1 LPEEQYNKMEYTINT
16 QKEEIR
22 ELTQRISILTEDL
35 EKITN
40 LFTDTKHDLDCKN
53 VLLKQTEDNLKCSK
67 IMCEELKE
75 ECSVQ
80 EYMLSEKTKVEDAL
94 YGQAEKLAKEKN
106 VVEKELKMVFD
117 KLDTVNEIALTNID
131 KVKIFTNDME
141 SNYQLF
147 SSAGAQMNTEIHENL
162 DAICVNLNKTKHE
175 VWGAKE
181 KNKNSLRSFEKT
193 LLDWLK
199 EQNDFAYNEYL
210 LKVTKFKEDFLQEN
224 VCHSNE
230 RDLKLKEFLE
240 SITEQFSKLKDE
252 GLEKMVHFI
261 NELNDKKELFI
272 SNNIGFQMKEKF
284 LKENIEKIKFNSSCS
299 DKKLSTLEDKTNSI
313 DRELGEIKELGEA
326 CTQNL
331 SKIFELVSETLK
343 KKQALD
349 EKIANVEQKNAQNSK
364 EIVNFKETNKKMEQL
379 SIEKLNDDF
388 KSLVELPILD
398 YLNSNT
404 QIIDKVYLFFGIF
417 KLRNKN
423 VSVFKMINR

>member
-40 LFTDTKHDLDCKN
+40 LFTETKHDLDSKN
-53 VLLKQTEDNLKCSK
+53 ILLKQTEDSLKCSK

-75 ECSVQ
+75 ECSVK
-80 EYMLSEKTKVEDAL
+80 EYMLNEKTKVEDTL

-147 SSAGAQMNTEIHENL
+147 SSTGAQMNTEIHENL

-175 VWGAKE
+175 VWVAKE

-199 EQNDFAYNEYL
+199 EQNEFAYNEYL
-210 LKVTKFKEDFLQEN
+210 LKVTKFKEDFLQAN
-224 VCHSNE
+224 VCQSNE
-230 RDLKLKEFLE
+230 RELKFKEFLE
-240 SITEQFSKLKDE
+240 SISEQFSKLKDE
-252 GLEKMVHFI
+252 GLDKMIHFI
-261 NELNDKKELFI
+261 NDLGDKKELFI
-272 SNNIGFQMKEKF
+272 SNNIEFQMKDKF

-299 DKKLSTLEDKTNSI
+299 DKKLSALEDTTNSI
-313 DRELGEIKELGEA
+313 DRELGEIKELGEV

-364 EIVNFKETNKKMEQL
+364 EIVDFKEKNKKMEQL

-404 QIIDKVYLFFGIF
+404 QIIDKVYLFYWYI
-417 KLRNKN
+417 
-423 VSVFKMINR
+423 